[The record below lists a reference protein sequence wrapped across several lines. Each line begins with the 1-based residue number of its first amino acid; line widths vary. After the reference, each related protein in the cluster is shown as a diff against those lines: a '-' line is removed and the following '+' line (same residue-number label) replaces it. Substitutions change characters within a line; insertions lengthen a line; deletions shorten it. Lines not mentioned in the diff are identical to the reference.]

1 MDKKNLSKLRL
12 FLDEKVL
19 LFNRPDFIALDP
31 ISIPHRFTRK
41 EDIEISGLL
50 TATISWGN
58 RKSIITNANKM
69 MDLMDHRPFE
79 FVSHHKT
86 ADLKKLSKFV
96 HRTFNGEDFIAYIQ
110 GLRYIYESEGGL
122 EKVFTDGFQ
131 THQNAFG
138 AIDHFRTKLF
148 EAHLPARLGKHV
160 ASPQAGS
167 AAKRLNMYLRWM
179 VRRDHTG
186 VDFGLW
192 KNIPMSQLSIPLDVH
207 TANVS
212 RKLGLLERKQNDRKT
227 VEELDGVLRLMDP
240 SDPVRYDYGLF
251 GLGVE
256 GF

>member
-1 MDKKNLSKLRL
+1 MGPLGLRWDLWVPQKTMAIRSIFPALMDKKNLSKLRL

-96 HRTFNGEDFIAYIQ
+96 HRTFNGEDLIAYIQ
-110 GLRYIYESEGGL
+110 GLRLI
-122 EKVFTDGFQ
+122 V
-131 THQNAFG
+131 
-138 AIDHFRTKLF
+138 
-148 EAHLPARLGKHV
+148 ARLF
-160 ASPQAGS
+160 QS
-167 AAKRLNMYLRWM
+167 AEFCGTRTNSY
-179 VRRDHTG
+179 
-186 VDFGLW
+186 
-192 KNIPMSQLSIPLDVH
+192 
-207 TANVS
+207 
-212 RKLGLLERKQNDRKT
+212 
-227 VEELDGVLRLMDP
+227 
-240 SDPVRYDYGLF
+240 
-251 GLGVE
+251 
-256 GF
+256 